1 MGTLNPSLNGTG
13 HSTYSADAVS
23 GGRQRLRDVAT
34 PSPCDRSMV
43 YVWFAWWGSGGAK
56 VLRCCA
62 PDRDARGRVFAP
74 PPWAALFA
82 LARHTT
88 RILRPGRRRGV
99 GADWADVESN
109 LRHSFFYS

>member
-43 YVWFAWWGSGGAK
+43 YVWFAWWGSDGAK
-56 VLRCCA
+56 VLMCCA
-62 PDRDARGRVFAP
+62 PEQGRPRSRVCATTLGCSVCARSAHDAHPAP
-74 PPWAALFA
+74 GASALIG
-82 LARHTT
+82 LM
-88 RILRPGRRRGV
+88 
-99 GADWADVESN
+99 
-109 LRHSFFYS
+109 